1 MSKFNWNKET
11 IQHFRFQSNYINVK
25 QMRESVKD
33 FVECDCVP
41 EEGET
46 EEDLINDLMEKIYK

>member
-1 MSKFNWNKET
+1 MSKFKWNKET
-11 IQHFRFQSNYINVK
+11 IQHFRFQSNYINEK

-46 EEDLINDLMEKIYK
+46 EEDLINNLIEQIYN

>member
-11 IQHFRFQSNYINVK
+11 IQHFRFQSNYINEK

>member
-1 MSKFNWNKET
+1 MSKFKWNKET
-11 IQHFRFQSNYINVK
+11 IQHFRFQSNYINEK

-41 EEGET
+41 EENET
-46 EEDLINDLMEKIYK
+46 EEDLVNDLMENIYK

>member
-11 IQHFRFQSNYINVK
+11 IQHFRFQSNYINEK

-46 EEDLINDLMEKIYK
+46 EEDLIINLIEQIYN

>member
-1 MSKFNWNKET
+1 MKEIFWNKET
-11 IQHFRFQSNYINVK
+11 IDYFIFQSNYINEK

-46 EEDLINDLMEKIYK
+46 EEELIADLMNKIYE

>member
-1 MSKFNWNKET
+1 MSKFKWNKET
-11 IQHFRFQSNYINVK
+11 IQHFRFQSNYINEK

-41 EEGET
+41 EENET
-46 EEDLINDLMEKIYK
+46 EEDLVNDLMEKIYK

>member
-11 IQHFRFQSNYINVK
+11 IQHFRFQSNYINEK

-46 EEDLINDLMEKIYK
+46 EEDLINNLIEQIYN